1 MSNCKV
7 SKICGGCQYIE
18 LDYQQQLQMKQEN
31 EEKLLKKFGKVN
43 KIIGMDNPFNYRNKV
58 QVSFGMYKDF
68 VLCGNY
74 VTSTHKIVDISNCL
88 LCDDLAN
95 KIIHTIKNLAISLH
109 LSIFDEHL
117 YKGCL
122 RHVLIRTSGTTKQV
136 MVVLVTGSITLPKKE
151 IIIKELL
158 KKYPEITTIVQNIN
172 NKRTSMILSDRNVV
186 LYGKG
191 YIEDVL
197 CDNVFQISPNSFY
210 QVNSTQ
216 TEILYSKAIEL
227 AHFEGNETIID
238 AYCGTGTIG
247 ICASNKVKKLIGVE
261 INKQAIHDAI
271 KNAKRNEIENAYFV
285 CDDAGNYM
293 TKLAKEKFPIDA
305 VIMDP
310 PRAGADKKFL
320 SSLVS
325 LKPKKIIYI
334 SCNPITLKENLN
346 YLTYHDYKV
355 EVIQPV
361 DMFPH
366 TEHVETI
373 IGLCLKENYEL

>member
-7 SKICGGCQYIE
+7 SKVCGGCQLIE
-18 LDYQQQLQMKQEN
+18 TDYNEQLEIKQEN

-58 QVSFGMYKDF
+58 QVSFGKYQDI

-74 VTSTHKIVDISNCL
+74 VTSTHKIVDVSDCS
-88 LCDDLAN
+88 LCDKRAN
-95 KIIHTIKNLAISLH
+95 EIIKTIKKLAISLH
-109 LSIFDEHL
+109 LSIFDENI

-122 RHVLIRTSGTTKQV
+122 RHVLIRTSNTTKQI
-136 MVVLVTGSITLPKKE
+136 MVVLVTGSIILPKKE

-158 KKYPEITTIVQNIN
+158 KKHPDIKTIVQNVN
-172 NKRTSMILSDRNVV
+172 NKHTSMILSDRNVV

-197 CDNVFQISPNSFY
+197 CDNVFQISANSFY
-210 QVNSTQ
+210 QVNSRQ
-216 TEILYSKAIEL
+216 TELLYRKAIEL
-227 AHFEGNETIID
+227 ANFKGDETIID

-247 ICASNKVKKLIGVE
+247 ICAANKVKKVIGVE
-261 INKQAIHDAI
+261 LNRQAVKDAI
-271 KNAKRNEIENAYFV
+271 KNAKRNDIDNIYFV

-293 TKLAKEKFPIDA
+293 SKMAKENVQIDA
-305 VIMDP
+305 LIMDP

-320 SSLVS
+320 SSVCYLN
-325 LKPKKIIYI
+325 PKKIVYI
-334 SCNPITLKENLN
+334 SCNPVTLKENLN
-346 YLTYHDYKV
+346 YLTYHDYHV
-355 EVIQPV
+355 ETIQPV

-366 TEHVETI
+366 TEHVENI
-373 IGLCLKENYEL
+373 ALLVNK